1 MVDLIG
7 KILRVFA
14 DNNLFEEGVELI
26 GSWCFKLYQ
35 KHLGVDNFPLRTPD
49 IDFLI
54 PTPFH
59 GKEHANFVKQLEAL
73 GFDVDFKSD
82 GSLYLWNAEL
92 KIEFITVEKGRGSNR
107 AIKVNKLGVNAIPLR
122 HVGLLL
128 DKPIMITDNGMK
140 IRVPAPSRFCLHK
153 LIIASRRRKL
163 DKSLKDLQQA
173 IYTSTIVDK
182 KEIQELFRTLPKKW
196 RQAVLKMLDKAKAE
210 FPSMG
215 TEIEKLSLTL
225 QNVVK
230 LKM

>member
-7 KILRVFA
+7 KILKVFA

-35 KHLGVDNFPLRTPD
+35 KHLEVENFPLRTPD

-59 GKEHANFVKQLEAL
+59 GKVHADFIEQLQAL
-73 GFDVDFKSD
+73 GFDTDFKSD
-82 GSLYLWNAEL
+82 GSIYLWNTEL
-92 KIEFITVEKGRGSNR
+92 KIEFITAEKGKGTDK
-107 AIKVNKLGVNAIPLR
+107 AIKVNKLGLSAIPLR

-128 DKPIMITDNGMK
+128 GKPIIITDNGMK

-163 DKSLKDLQQA
+163 DKRLKDLQQA
-173 IYTSTIVDK
+173 VYTSTIVDK
-182 KEIQELFRTLPKKW
+182 KEMQELFRTLPKKW
-196 RQAVLKMLDKAKAE
+196 RQSVLRMLDKAKPE
-210 FPSMG
+210 FPLMG
-215 TEIEKLSLTL
+215 TEIERILITL
-225 QNVVK
+225 QSI
-230 LKM
+230 